1 MKQNRPARAYFFV
14 DYCMYCV
21 MFAVRQRHRGTEMK
35 ITLRKANALQA
46 AIVEAFAGLDLGTDV
61 AINEFEKPTAK
72 IEEAKSR
79 FATHMATRSKLLGAQ
94 YEIRRSVAR
103 ANAEA
108 GINDLLADVA
118 MVEKDIGVYTRLA
131 KVRPALE
138 NDVIV
143 GKLGKIKGRG
153 DDQFY
158 GREEHV
164 QTSIFTEA
172 EIEEFKAKLASLKKQ
187 KVSLQDSLLELNV
200 QTEIELSEDTE
211 KVLARAGII

>member
-1 MKQNRPARAYFFV
+1 MR
-14 DYCMYCV
+14 
-21 MFAVRQRHRGTEMK
+21 

-46 AIVEAFAGLDLGTDV
+46 AIVEAVAGLELATDV

-72 IEEAKSR
+72 IEEAKSK
-79 FATHMATRSKLLGAQ
+79 FTTHMATRSKLMGVQ

-131 KVRPALE
+131 KVRPALD

-143 GKLGKIKGRG
+143 GKLGKIKGRAE
-153 DDQFY
+153 DQFY

-172 EIEEFKAKLASLKKQ
+172 EVEEFKTTLAALKKQ

-200 QTEIELSEDTE
+200 QTEIELSDEAE
-211 KVLARAGII
+211 KLLARAGII